1 MRTFSCMKKFI
12 IKICL
17 FLLPVLFAV
26 VLTEIALRKIPN
38 DYVLKRT
45 YLDAH
50 SNEIETLIL
59 GTSHNFYGL
68 DPVYFT
74 GKTFNAAY
82 LTQSLDYDYAII
94 KKYEN
99 KFASLKTMVL
109 DISYFSLYSRLET
122 SFWIKNYVIYY
133 GMTNTGRS
141 VNNYFEILNGNGF
154 QSCSRLYRFYVRK
167 IVPIRCTGLG
177 WGKDYKY
184 SNRKDLAA
192 SGKQS
197 AKRHVRNISLEKN
210 KMNFEINYTTLQSII
225 DWAKQKNI
233 QLVLLT
239 APAFKTYREA
249 LDSSQLNSTTKAVN
263 ELVTKNKNCSY
274 LNLFSDTTFTEA
286 DFFDADHL
294 DETGAKKLSVL
305 VNEKIKEMATH

>member
-1 MRTFSCMKKFI
+1 MKKFI

-17 FLLPVLFAV
+17 FLFPAFFLAVLIE
-26 VLTEIALRKIPN
+26 TGLRKIPN
-38 DYVLKRT
+38 DYLVKRN

-68 DPVYFT
+68 DAVYFT
-74 GKTFNAAY
+74 GKAFNAAY

-99 KFASLKTMVL
+99 KFASLKTVVL

-133 GMTNTGRS
+133 GMTNTGGRS

-154 QSCSRLYRFYVRK
+154 RSCSRLYRFYVRK
-167 IVPIRCTGLG
+167 IIPLRCTDLG

-184 SNRKDLAA
+184 INRRNLVT
-192 SGKQS
+192 SGKQA
-197 AKRHVRNISLEKN
+197 AKRHARDINLEKN
-210 KMNFEINYTTLQSII
+210 KMNFEKNYTTLQSII

-249 LDSSQLNSTTKAVN
+249 LDTGQLNSTTKAVN
-263 ELVTKNKNCSY
+263 ELVAKNKNCSY
-274 LNLFSDTTFTEA
+274 FNLLNDTTFTEP
-286 DFFDADHL
+286 DFFDGDHL
-294 DETGAKKLSVL
+294 DETGAKKLSVFI
-305 VNEKIKEMATH
+305 NEKIKTGRH